1 MSTTLSNNE
10 ISCPE
15 IIINN
20 LISESCRWNELK
32 WRLLKPSEEKTNN
45 RYLQGLT
52 AALWTGRLGRQV
64 PPSGGERVQAI
75 AVDPHFV
82 VFLV

>member
-1 MSTTLSNNE
+1 MQMKLIKVE
-10 ISCPE
+10 ITQAK
-15 IIINN
+15 
-20 LISESCRWNELK
+20 R
-32 WRLLKPSEEKTNN
+32 EKSDN

-64 PPSGGERVQAI
+64 PPSGGECVQGIAI
-75 AVDPHFV
+75 VPHFG

>member
-1 MSTTLSNNE
+1 MQMK
-10 ISCPE
+10 
-15 IIINN
+15 
-20 LISESCRWNELK
+20 LIKVDITQAKLGKSDH
-32 WRLLKPSEEKTNN
+32 

-64 PPSGGERVQAI
+64 PPSGGERVQAV

>member
-1 MSTTLSNNE
+1 MQMKLIKVE
-10 ISCPE
+10 ITQAK
-15 IIINN
+15 
-20 LISESCRWNELK
+20 R
-32 WRLLKPSEEKTNN
+32 EETNN

-64 PPSGGERVQAI
+64 PPSGGECVQAVAI
-75 AVDPHFV
+75 DPHFV